1 MTEIFHSELVLNFQ
15 RVCLTAT
22 PLRLEWDLELELF
35 DDHFGLLTQ
44 IASEKISNALLLVLL
59 HIVSLLLH
67 IFVNVTHSLQS
78 FLV

>member
-1 MTEIFHSELVLNFQ
+1 MPHGHTIAIGMGFG
-15 RVCLTAT
+15 TGT
-22 PLRLEWDLELELF
+22 F